1 MRNKLAKRFFPF
13 ELFCCATSV
22 GDKET
27 KLYFL
32 IFIQELSFFKDM
44 PLGQRKDRHK
54 LDHFAK
60 QLVDLGLPAAEVA
73 SLHKVV
79 HLLPPPSSGVVQL
92 ARPQKVGG
100 VPEEK
105 NFKYCSGY

>member
-1 MRNKLAKRFFPF
+1 
-13 ELFCCATSV
+13 
-22 GDKET
+22 
-27 KLYFL
+27 
-32 IFIQELSFFKDM
+32 M

-60 QLVDLGLPAAEVA
+60 QLVDLGLPAAEVT
-73 SLHKVV
+73 SLHEVV

-105 NFKYCSGY
+105 NFKYILFWVLNWNSDEGKINQAYHLIITLTHG